1 MATARENVLG
11 RCRCPAC
18 ASERASLRLS
28 AKQLTYVVCDAC
40 NLQAFARSDRSDD
53 KLRALLLDDKPE
65 LVATPPAPPVVV
77 AAPPAPAAVR
87 RAAGM
92 AWGVLGSNA

>member
-1 MATARENVLG
+1 MATARDNVLG
-11 RCRCPAC
+11 RCRCPVC

-28 AKQLTYVVCDAC
+28 EKQLTYVVCNAC
-40 NLQAFARSDRSDD
+40 NLQAFARSDRSAD

-65 LVATPPAPPVVV
+65 PVATAPVPPPPAIVATPT
-77 AAPPAPAAVR
+77 PAAVR
-87 RAAGM
+87 RAM

>member
-1 MATARENVLG
+1 MATAARDNVLG

-40 NLQAFARSDRSDD
+40 NLQAFARSDRSDE
-53 KLRALLLDDKPE
+53 KLRALLLDDSGHDD
-65 LVATPPAPPVVV
+65 LAPPP
-77 AAPPAPAAVR
+77 AAPPALPAPPAKPVR
-87 RAAGM
+87 TGM
-92 AWGVLGSNA
+92 GWGVLA